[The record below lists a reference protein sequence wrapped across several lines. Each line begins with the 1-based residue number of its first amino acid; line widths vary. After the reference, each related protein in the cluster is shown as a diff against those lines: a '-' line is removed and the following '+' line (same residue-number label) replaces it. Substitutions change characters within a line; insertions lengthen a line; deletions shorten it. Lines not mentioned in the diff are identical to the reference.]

1 MSKSTRLQRWQPLFW
16 ALGIQ
21 SLILIGALFVGILRP
36 VPEEEPRF
44 FAVPESLGDTQ
55 QQQRQQS
62 LQEIQRWSSGA
73 QNFERIVAD
82 TLLAEM
88 VPTVDVLPM
97 ADFNSEVM
105 SDWNPIGF
113 AQLAVT
119 SGAFD
124 LSSGPTSAS
133 SVSFLGLETEAT
145 RLVIAID
152 ISTTVK
158 RKVEQAGL
166 SMEFIRRE
174 AWRNLEKMD
183 GNTLFGLIQFAR
195 NYDRFQPHLLPA
207 TRRHR
212 DRAESWLNNHF
223 RVDGRAAS
231 GWQRDHPNGIES
243 VIAAAFAMDPELDT
257 LIIVSDGD
265 FYLTPARGG
274 SQKVSWQ
281 SLREST
287 RRMQSSRENPCAIH
301 LVAIQLKPEDRMN
314 VIEWLRPYSG
324 RLIEISQD

>member
-1 MSKSTRLQRWQPLFW
+1 MIW

-21 SLILIGALFVGILRP
+21 GLILIGAVYVGILRQ

-44 FAVPESLGDTQ
+44 VAVSEGMGDNL
-55 QQQRQQS
+55 QQQRQQT

-82 TLLAEM
+82 TLLADM
-88 VPTVDVLPM
+88 VPAVELQPM
-97 ADFNSEVM
+97 GDFQSEVM
-105 SDWNPIGF
+105 SDWNPMGF
-113 AQLAVT
+113 AQFAVT

-124 LSSGPTSAS
+124 LSGGASVSS
-133 SVSFLGLETEAT
+133 SVTFLGLETEAT

-166 SMEFIRRE
+166 SMDVIRNE
-174 AWRNLEKMD
+174 AWQNIEKMD
-183 GNTLFGLIQFAR
+183 GNTMFGLIQFAR

-212 DRAESWLNNHF
+212 DRAEVWLNNHF
-223 RVDGRAAS
+223 RIDGRAAS
-231 GWQRDHPNGIES
+231 GWQREHPNGIES
-243 VIAAAFAMDPELDT
+243 VIAAAFAMDPNLDT

-265 FYLTPARGG
+265 FYLTPSRGG

-281 SLREST
+281 SLIETT
-287 RRMQSSRENPCAIH
+287 RRLQSGHSTTCAIH
-301 LVAIQLKPEDRMN
+301 LVGFQVKPEDRLQI
-314 VIEWLRPYSG
+314 IEWLRPYGG
-324 RLIEISQD
+324 RLIEIKGAQDSR